1 MEVEQY
7 LRNKFLKCDGEKIQ
21 KRNLCMSQKN
31 NTQRGTS
38 FLVVAASL
46 VIIVWGIVQAQSVL
60 VLMLVALFLAVIGA
74 PLVLWLKEKRIPS
87 VLAVLVVLS
96 CMVTILLMIGG
107 LVGTSLAH
115 FSDSMPFYQRRI
127 QEEVQALRGFLAN
140 KGFTIKDN
148 AVLEYVNPGAVMGL
162 TASLLLGLTSTLS
175 SIFLI
180 LLTVTF
186 ILLEVSSFPVKL
198 RAILDDP
205 KAEFSQFKKFIEDI
219 NHYLLIKTGVSA
231 TTGILIGIWMSILG
245 VDFPVLWG
253 FLAFLLNYVPN
264 LGVIIAAVPAV
275 LLTLIQFGPGH
286 AALAAGGYLA
296 VNFIIGTA
304 VEPKLVGRGVGLS
317 TLVVFLSLIFWGNLL
332 GLIGMVLC
340 IPFTMTLKF
349 ALENHEQTR
358 WLAVL
363 LGPETP
369 IENIPLVSKK
379 KKAH

>member
-1 MEVEQY
+1 MNE
-7 LRNKFLKCDGEKIQ
+7 
-21 KRNLCMSQKN
+21 KN
-31 NTQRGTS
+31 NNQRGTS

-46 VIIVWGIVQAQSVL
+46 VVIVWGIVQAQSVL

-87 VLAVLVVLS
+87 VLAVLVVLT

-148 AVLEYVNPGAVMGL
+148 AMLEYANPGAVMGL

-180 LLTVTF
+180 LLTVAF

-205 KAEFSQFKKFIEDI
+205 KAEFSQFKKFIEDL
-219 NHYLLIKTGVSA
+219 NRYLLIKTGVSVS
-231 TTGILIGIWMSILG
+231 TGILIGIWMSILG

-253 FLAFLLNYVPN
+253 FLAFLLNYIPN

-275 LLTLIQFGPGH
+275 LLTLIQCGPGH

-349 ALENHEQTR
+349 ALENHEQTQ

-363 LGPETP
+363 LGPEIP
-369 IENIPLVSKK
+369 VENIPLISKK
-379 KKAH
+379 RKHVNQGTKG

>member
-1 MEVEQY
+1 MKKEFI
-7 LRNKFLKCDGEKIQ
+7 RNSERDSH
-21 KRNLCMSQKN
+21 MVKN
-31 NTQRGTS
+31 NITRQGTS
-38 FLVVAASL
+38 LLVIVASL

-74 PLVLWLKEKRIPS
+74 PLVLWLKEKQIPS
-87 VLAVLVVLS
+87 VLAVLAVLA
-96 CMVTILLMIGG
+96 CMVAILLMIGG
-107 LVGTSLAH
+107 LVGTSLAS
-115 FSDSMPFYQRRI
+115 FSESIPSYQQRI

-148 AVLEYVNPGAVMGL
+148 AVLDYINLGSVMGL
-162 TASLLLGLTSTLS
+162 TASLLSGLTSTLS

-205 KAEFSQFKKFIEDI
+205 KAEFSQFRKFIDDI
-219 NHYLLIKTGVSA
+219 NHYLLIKTCVSA

-264 LGVIIAAVPAV
+264 LGVVIAAVPAV
-275 LLTLIQFGPGH
+275 LLTLIQYGLGQ
-286 AALAAGGYLA
+286 AALAAGGYIA
-296 VNFIIGTA
+296 VNFIIGTI

-349 ALENHEQTR
+349 ALESNQQTQ
-358 WLAVL
+358 WLAIL

-369 IENIPLVSKK
+369 VENIPPASKK
-379 KKAH
+379 RKTP

>member
-1 MEVEQY
+1 M
-7 LRNKFLKCDGEKIQ
+7 K
-21 KRNLCMSQKN
+21 KRSTKDSERDFRMNEKN

-46 VIIVWGIVQAQSVL
+46 VVIVWGIVQAQSVL

-87 VLAVLVVLS
+87 VLAVLVVLT

-148 AVLEYVNPGAVMGL
+148 AMLEYANPGAVMGL

-180 LLTVTF
+180 LLTVAF

-205 KAEFSQFKKFIEDI
+205 KAEFSQFKKFIEDL
-219 NHYLLIKTGVSA
+219 NRYLLIKTGVSVS
-231 TTGILIGIWMSILG
+231 TGILIGIWMSILG

-253 FLAFLLNYVPN
+253 FLAFLLNYIPN

-275 LLTLIQFGPGH
+275 LLTLIQCGPGH

-349 ALENHEQTR
+349 ALENHEQTQ

-363 LGPETP
+363 LGPEIP
-369 IENIPLVSKK
+369 VENIPLISKK
-379 KKAH
+379 RKHVNQGTKG

>member
-1 MEVEQY
+1 MNE
-7 LRNKFLKCDGEKIQ
+7 
-21 KRNLCMSQKN
+21 KN
-31 NTQRGTS
+31 NTQRRTS

-87 VLAVLVVLS
+87 VLAVLIVLT

-107 LVGTSLAH
+107 LVATSLAH
-115 FSDSMPFYQRRI
+115 FSGSMPFYQQRI

-148 AVLEYVNPGAVMGL
+148 ALLEYANPGAVMGL
-162 TASLLLGLTSTLS
+162 TASLLSGLTSTLS

-180 LLTVTF
+180 LLTVAF

-205 KAEFSQFKKFIEDI
+205 KAEFSQFKKFIEDL
-219 NHYLLIKTGVSA
+219 NRYLLIKTGVSVS
-231 TTGILIGIWMSILG
+231 TGILIGIWMSILG

-253 FLAFLLNYVPN
+253 FLAFLLNYIPN

-349 ALENHEQTR
+349 ALENHERTR

-379 KKAH
+379 KKVH